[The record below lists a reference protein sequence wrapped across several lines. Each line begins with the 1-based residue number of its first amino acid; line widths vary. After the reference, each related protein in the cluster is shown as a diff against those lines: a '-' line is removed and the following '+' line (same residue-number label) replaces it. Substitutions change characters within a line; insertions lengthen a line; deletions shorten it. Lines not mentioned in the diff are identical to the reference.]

1 MRIAKRTEQA
11 EEISR
16 LRETIIQMEIDF
28 NRERGERLVS
38 EIILCTLLLAVGV
51 IIGFYLRQI

>member
-51 IIGFYLRQI
+51 IIGFYLRQT

>member
-16 LRETIIQMEIDF
+16 LRETIVQMEIDF

>member
-1 MRIAKRTEQA
+1 MKNARRTAQS

-16 LRETIIQMEIDF
+16 LREMLIQMEIDF

-38 EIILCTLLLAVGV
+38 EIILCTLLFAAGV
-51 IIGFYLRQI
+51 IVGFYLR

>member
-1 MRIAKRTEQA
+1 MKNARRTAQS

-16 LRETIIQMEIDF
+16 LREMLIQMEVDF

-38 EIILCTLLLAVGV
+38 EIILCTLLFAAGV
-51 IIGFYLRQI
+51 IIGFYLR

>member
-11 EEISR
+11 EEIAR

-38 EIILCTLLLAVGV
+38 EIILCTLLFAAGV
-51 IIGFYLRQI
+51 IIGFYLR